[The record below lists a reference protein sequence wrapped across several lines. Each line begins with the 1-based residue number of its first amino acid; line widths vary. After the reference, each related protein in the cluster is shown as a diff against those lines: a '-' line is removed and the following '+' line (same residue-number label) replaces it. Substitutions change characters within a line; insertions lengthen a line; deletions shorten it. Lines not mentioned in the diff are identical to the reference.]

1 MYTLPKGL
9 VRVHLRKRK
18 GHSIASAAPI
28 SGTSLPLGD
37 KKNRHHN
44 KLPNHYNTG
53 LQQVMFSGQQSQA
66 GRHTPIRQ
74 QAPARQVCQ
83 VGQQSDSLKGPQQ
96 RLLPQHIL
104 SFGQQPFALESPPS
118 LGQRIEFDQLLAQ
131 QDTSVLMR

>member
-66 GRHTPIRQ
+66 GRHTPIGQ
-74 QAPARQVCQ
+74 QPPARQVCQ
-83 VGQQSDSLKGPQQ
+83 VGQQSVGFAEGTSTEIVAAAYPVIRAAAICVGIPP
-96 RLLPQHIL
+96 LL
-104 SFGQQPFALESPPS
+104 GAEN
-118 LGQRIEFDQLLAQ
+118 R
-131 QDTSVLMR
+131 V